1 MRKKLI
7 ELLRTVPRL
16 TFVSGRANGK
26 TAMTLE
32 HVADHLL
39 DGGVLVPPVAV
50 GGVVYYPMVMAFDPE
65 EGVENYVYEERVHG
79 IAFLE
84 DGTWLVRL
92 FDGTWGPVG
101 VDFFVTREEAEK
113 RLADAK

>member
-1 MRKKLI
+1 MKKRLAK
-7 ELLRTVPRL
+7 LLATVPRI

-26 TAMTLE
+26 TNMTME
-32 HVADHLL
+32 HIADHLL
-39 DGGVLVPPVAV
+39 GGGVLVPPVAV
-50 GGVVYYPMVMAFDPE
+50 GGVVYYPMVFDPE
-65 EGVENYVYEERVHG
+65 EGVENYVYEEKVHG
-79 IAFLE
+79 VALLE

-101 VDFFVTREEAEK
+101 EDFFVTHEEAER